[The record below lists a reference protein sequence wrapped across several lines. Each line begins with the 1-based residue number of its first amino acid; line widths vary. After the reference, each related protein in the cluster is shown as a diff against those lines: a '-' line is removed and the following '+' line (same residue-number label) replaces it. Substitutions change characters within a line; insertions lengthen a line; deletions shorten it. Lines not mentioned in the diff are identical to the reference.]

1 MCDLETLK
9 NINLKFKK
17 IKKIEIFLKILLKDR
32 KKHSLPPYMHHFS

>member
-9 NINLKFKK
+9 NINLKF
-17 IKKIEIFLKILLKDR
+17 KKIEIFLKILLKDR

>member
-17 IKKIEIFLKILLKDR
+17 IKIFLKILLKDR